1 MVQTIN
7 EAAGDASSLPDN
19 TIFCVLGGFKHG
31 LTSQILNQFTDA
43 TGKVIAEKTDQTL
56 HSVRGGGHC

>member
-19 TIFCVLGGFKHG
+19 TIFCVLDGFKHG

-43 TGKVIAEKTDQTL
+43 HGKVIADND
-56 HSVRGGGHC
+56 